1 MVLNLKNKEFNF
13 VKKYSNSERIAILFF
28 LCYYLLV
35 EIYILNLLIMLES
48 IQIGKMAPNFVTI
61 GVYKNRLGKI
71 RLSDYHGKKY
81 IILIFYPANFTSV
94 SSTELIQLSDRIAEF
109 RKLST
114 EILAISVDSPFS
126 HLHYLLSKR
135 SQGGV
140 EQLNYP
146 LISDLN
152 QTITKKYQL
161 LSDDGLAFPGLFIID
176 KEGIIQY
183 YTVNNLL
190 CGRSINEL
198 LRILQSIQY
207 IKENPGQACPVDWK
221 YGNNILYSHPLK
233 SKVYFK
239 TLYSNKKN

>member
-1 MVLNLKNKEFNF
+1 MSDFP
-13 VKKYSNSERIAILFF
+13 
-28 LCYYLLV
+28 
-35 EIYILNLLIMLES
+35 
-48 IQIGKMAPNFVTI
+48 QIGRMAPNFLTV

-71 RLSDYHGKKY
+71 RLSDYYGKKY

-94 SSTELIQLSDRIAEF
+94 SPTELIALSDKISEF

-114 EILAISVDSPFS
+114 QILAISVDSPFS
-126 HLHYLLSKR
+126 HLHYLLLNRSEGGLSK
-135 SQGGV
+135 
-140 EQLNYP
+140 LTYP

-152 QTITKKYQL
+152 HSISRKYNML
-161 LSDDGLAFPGLFIID
+161 TGEGFAFPGLFIID

-198 LRILQSIQY
+198 LRILKSIQY

-221 YGNNILYSHPLK
+221 HGDKTLYSHPLK

>member
-1 MVLNLKNKEFNF
+1 MLNFP
-13 VKKYSNSERIAILFF
+13 
-28 LCYYLLV
+28 
-35 EIYILNLLIMLES
+35 
-48 IQIGKMAPNFVTI
+48 QIGKMAPNFLTV
-61 GVYKNRLGKI
+61 GVYQNRLGKI
-71 RLSDYHGKKY
+71 RLSDYYGKKY

-94 SSTELIQLSDRIAEF
+94 SSTELIALSDKISEF

-114 EILAISVDSPFS
+114 QILAISVDSPFS
-126 HLHYLLSKR
+126 HLHYLLLNR
-135 SQGGV
+135 SEGGLNK
-140 EQLNYP
+140 LNYP

-152 QTITKKYQL
+152 HSISRQYNMLT
-161 LSDDGLAFPGLFIID
+161 GEGFVFPGLFIID

-198 LRILQSIQY
+198 LRILKSIQY

-221 YGNNILYSHPLK
+221 HGDKILYSHPLK

>member
-1 MVLNLKNKEFNF
+1 M
-13 VKKYSNSERIAILFF
+13 IH
-28 LCYYLLV
+28 
-35 EIYILNLLIMLES
+35 S
-48 IQIGKMAPNFVTI
+48 IQIGKRAPNFVTV

-71 RLSDYHGKKY
+71 RLSDYYGKKY
-81 IILIFYPANFTSV
+81 VILLFYPANFTSV
-94 SSTELIQLSDRIAEF
+94 SSTELIQLSDRISEF

-114 EILAISVDSPFS
+114 QILGISIDSPFS

-135 SQGGV
+135 NQGGV
-140 EQLNYP
+140 AQLNYP
-146 LISDLN
+146 LVSDLN
-152 QTITKKYQL
+152 RIITKKYEL
-161 LSDDGLAFPGLFIID
+161 LTDDGFAFPGLFIVD

-190 CGRSINEL
+190 CGRSVNEL

-221 YGNNILYSHPLK
+221 YGNKILYSHPLK